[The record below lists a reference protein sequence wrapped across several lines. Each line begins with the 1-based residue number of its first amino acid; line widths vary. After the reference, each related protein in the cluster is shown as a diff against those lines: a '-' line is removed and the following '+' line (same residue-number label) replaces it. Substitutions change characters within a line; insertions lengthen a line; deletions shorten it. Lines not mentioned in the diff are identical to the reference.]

1 MIPVLETARLR
12 LRPHERADF
21 DALATLWA
29 NPDVTRFIG
38 GKPSTRE
45 ESWARLLRYK
55 GLWPLLGFG
64 YWLVEDRKTGDCL
77 GDVGFADFHRQMDP
91 APPALPEIGW
101 VLSPAAHGRGVATE
115 AATAA
120 LDWLQRDCFCII
132 DPANAAS
139 LRVAAKLGFKSR
151 GLARYRDA
159 GVTVLVR
166 PQPLPG
172 VCNA

>member
-12 LRPHERADF
+12 LRPHGMADF
-21 DALATLWA
+21 EALASLWA
-29 NPDVTRFIG
+29 DPVVTRFIG
-38 GKPSTRE
+38 GKPATRE
-45 ESWARLLRYK
+45 ESWARLLRYS
-55 GLWPLLGFG
+55 GLWPLVGFG
-64 YWLVEDRKTGDCL
+64 YWLVEDRATGTYL
-77 GDVGFADFHRQMDP
+77 GDVGFADFHRQIDP

-120 LDWLQRDCFCII
+120 LGWLGRDCFCII
-132 DPANAAS
+132 DPAHGAS
-139 LRVAAKLGFKSR
+139 LRVAAKLGFESR

-159 GVTVLVR
+159 SVTVLLR
-166 PQPLPG
+166 RQPLPG

>member
-12 LRPHERADF
+12 LRPHARADF
-21 DALATLWA
+21 EALAALWA
-29 NPDVTRFIG
+29 DPIVTRFIG
-38 GKPSTRE
+38 GKPLSRE
-45 ESWARLLRYK
+45 ESWTRLLRYT

-64 YWLVEDRKTGDCL
+64 YWLVEDRETRDYL
-77 GDVGFADFHRQMDP
+77 GDVGFADFQRQIDP

-101 VLSPAAHGRGVATE
+101 VLSPAAHGRGIATE
-115 AATAA
+115 AAGAA
-120 LDWLQRDCFCII
+120 LAWLARDCFCII
-132 DPANAAS
+132 DPANAPS
-139 LRVAAKLGFKSR
+139 LRVAARLGFESR

-172 VCNA
+172 VCKA

>member
-12 LRPHERADF
+12 LRPHARADF
-21 DALATLWA
+21 EALAALWA
-29 NPDVTRFIG
+29 DPAVTRFIG
-38 GKPSTRE
+38 GKPATRE
-45 ESWARLLRYK
+45 ESWARLLRYT

-64 YWLVEDRKTGDCL
+64 YWLVEDRETRDYL
-77 GDVGFADFHRQMDP
+77 GDVGFADFRRAIDP

-120 LDWLQRDCFCII
+120 LSWLGRDCFCII

-139 LRVAAKLGFKSR
+139 LRVAARLGFESR

-159 GVTVLVR
+159 DVTVLVR

-172 VCNA
+172 VCKA

>member
-12 LRPHERADF
+12 LRPHEIADF
-21 DALATLWA
+21 EALATLWA
-29 NPDVTRFIG
+29 DAAVTRFI

-64 YWLVEDRKTGDCL
+64 YWLVEDRETGAYL
-77 GDVGFADFHRQMDP
+77 GDVGFADFHRLIDP

-101 VLSPAAHGRGVATE
+101 ALSTAAHGRGVATE

-120 LDWLQRDCFCII
+120 LCWLQRDCFCII
-132 DPANAAS
+132 DPVNTAS
-139 LRVAAKLGFKSR
+139 LRVAARLGFESK
-151 GLARYRDA
+151 GLARYRD
-159 GVTVLVR
+159 GNVTVLVR
-166 PQPLPG
+166 TQPLPG